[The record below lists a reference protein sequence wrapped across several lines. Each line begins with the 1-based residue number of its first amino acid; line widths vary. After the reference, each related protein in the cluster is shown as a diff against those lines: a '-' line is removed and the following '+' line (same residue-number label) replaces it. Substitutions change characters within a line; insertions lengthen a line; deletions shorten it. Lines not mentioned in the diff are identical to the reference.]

1 MNAQDTIITAK
12 TPCKNSAFRS
22 EFGEALDELVNKIR
36 YRGQHQSEWIAEQI
50 ASGLA
55 EQPGIRKHLVTLL
68 EAYDLQDGTS
78 T

>member
-1 MNAQDTIITAK
+1 MNTQEKITTAE

-50 ASGLA
+50 ACGLA

-68 EAYDLQDGTS
+68 EAHNVRDGT
-78 T
+78 